1 MIHRIDVQITCPL
14 NPTEVRDRVEAAIT
28 NLFPTA
34 ELEERNGELI
44 GTAHSLDRFADRLR
58 EQGIVDAA
66 RDVLRRR
73 VEGDTVSFELK
84 KQAAYEGV
92 VNFSVGNPDELG
104 DIHVRVRVEEPS
116 MEAFIDHV
124 APQTEPDE

>member
-1 MIHRIDVQITCPL
+1 MIYRIDVQITCPL

-73 VEGDTVSFELK
+73 VEADTVSFELK